1 MAKETGE
8 SLWEVKLLSAALADL
23 RNLPA
28 KLRGLAWDIVTDL
41 RFDPYPPGA
50 EQLRHFED
58 YWRIRLDGYRIIY
71 RISEQRKAVVV
82 ERIAP
87 RGIVYEGLER

>member
-1 MAKETGE
+1 VKETGE
-8 SLWEVKLLSAALADL
+8 SFWEVKLLSAALADL
-23 RNLPA
+23 RTLPA
-28 KLRGLAWDIVTDL
+28 KLRGSAWDIVTDL
-41 RFDPYPPGA
+41 RFDPYPPHA

-71 RISEQRKAVVV
+71 RVSEKRTTVVV

-87 RGIVYEGLER
+87 RGIVYSGLER